1 MTLFKRITWLILLPF
16 PGEVYILLEVKTQA
30 TSMKLINII
39 TQESQYRKGRD
50 LEKIIPEGA
59 LKHLLSG
66 PGCGFILQTKESHC
80 LDLSRRTK
88 D

>member
-39 TQESQYRKGRD
+39 TQESQ
-50 LEKIIPEGA
+50 EGE
-59 LKHLLSG
+59 
-66 PGCGFILQTKESHC
+66 GFGEDRLRPLFIEIRASLVAQW
-80 LDLSRRTK
+80 
-88 D
+88 